1 MQLSKA
7 FFQSVHPVSYL
18 GTGAIGGKARGLEF
32 IHSALVSRLDRSLF
46 PDFAVDIPKMI
57 VIRTDV
63 FDDFMQSND
72 LWPLALS
79 DEPDEK
85 IALEFQQAGL
95 PFHIL
100 GDLRMIVTEIKLPLA
115 IRSSSLLEDA
125 MHEPFAGIYRTK
137 MTPNNQLDVDTRFR
151 KLAEAVKFVY
161 ASTFF
166 KAAKGY
172 MRATR
177 RRAEDEKMAV
187 IIQEMAGNKYGE
199 RFYPEISGVLR
210 SYNFYPAPGAAPEEG
225 VVNLALGLGKTI
237 VDEGGGWAYSP
248 ALPASPPPFPSMK
261 EMLEQTQLKFWAVNM
276 GPPPEYD
283 PIRETEYLSAY
294 HFTEAQ
300 KDGTLPHLVSS
311 YDPESGRLW
320 PGLQEG
326 CPLILTFAPILS
338 QPGLPLNE
346 LLKSLMPICENTLKT
361 AVEVE
366 FAVALSKDTD
376 EAPHRF
382 AFLQVRPL
390 AVSSG
395 KINVS
400 EEDLL
405 SPQAAIASGR
415 VMGNG
420 QVDNISD
427 IVFVKLQKAD
437 PGQAFQVAGQLEKIN
452 RALVAAQRP
461 YLLIGYGRWG
471 TTDPWAGIPVDW
483 SQISGARVIV
493 EAAGEHQRQDMS
505 QGSHFFHNMTSF
517 RVFYFSIPYP
527 PRYAFDLEWI
537 SQLETVE
544 ETPFVKHVV
553 TAAPLKIKAD
563 GKTGRGVIMKCV

>member
-1 MQLSKA
+1 MHLSKA
-7 FFQSVHPVSYL
+7 FLQSDYPISYL

-32 IHSALVSRLDRSLF
+32 IHSALVSRLDRRLF
-46 PDFAVDIPKMI
+46 PEFAVDIPKMA

-63 FDDFMQSND
+63 FDDFMQSNA

-85 IALEFQQAGL
+85 IALEFQQADL

-100 GDLRMIVTEIKLPLA
+100 GDLRMIVTGIKLPLA
-115 IRSSSLLEDA
+115 VRSSSLLEDA

-151 KLAEAVKFVY
+151 KLVEAIKFVY

-172 MRATR
+172 RQATR
-177 RRAEDEKMAV
+177 HRTEDEKMAV
-187 IIQEMAGNKYGE
+187 IIQEVAGNKYGE

-210 SYNFYPAPGAAPEEG
+210 SYNFYPAPGADPEEG
-225 VVNLALGLGKTI
+225 VANLALGLGKTI
-237 VDEGGGWAYSP
+237 VDGGGGWAYSP
-248 ALPASPPPFPSMK
+248 AVPASPPPFRSMK
-261 EMLEQTQLKFWAVNM
+261 DMLEQTQLKFWAVNM
-276 GPPPEYD
+276 GAPPEYD
-283 PIRETEYLSAY
+283 PIRETEYLSEFHIA
-294 HFTEAQ
+294 EAR
-300 KDGTLPHLVSS
+300 KDGTLLHLVST
-311 YDPESGRLW
+311 YDPRSGGLW
-320 PGLQEG
+320 PGQQEG
-326 CPLILTFAPILS
+326 YPLILTFAPILI
-338 QPGLPLNE
+338 QQALPLNE
-346 LLKSLMPICENTLKT
+346 LLKNLAAICENTIKSP
-361 AVEVE
+361 AEVE
-366 FAVALSKDTD
+366 FAVALSRDTD

-390 AVSSG
+390 AVSNG
-395 KINVS
+395 TINVS
-400 EEDLL
+400 EEDLR
-405 SPQAAIASGR
+405 SPQAVIASGR

-427 IVFVKLQKAD
+427 IVFVKSQKAD
-437 PGQAFQVAGQLEKIN
+437 PRQAFQIGEELEKIN
-452 RALVAAQRP
+452 RALVAARRP

-471 TTDPWAGIPVDW
+471 TTDPWAGIPVGW

-505 QGSHFFHNMTSF
+505 QGSHFFHNVASL

-527 PRYAFDLEWI
+527 HEHAFDMDWI
-537 SQLETVE
+537 AQLRTAE

-553 TAAPLKIKAD
+553 TGAPLKIKAD
-563 GKTGRGVIMKCV
+563 GKTGRGVILKGI

>member
-7 FFQSVHPVSYL
+7 FLHSEYPISFL
-18 GTGAIGGKARGLEF
+18 GTGAIGGKAKGLEF
-32 IHSALVSRLDRSLF
+32 IHSALVSRLDTGLF
-46 PDFAVDIPKMI
+46 PEFAVDIPKMV
-57 VIRTDV
+57 VIRTDI
-63 FDDFMQSND
+63 FDDFMQSNA

-85 IALEFQQAGL
+85 IALEFQKADL
-95 PFHIL
+95 PFQIL

-115 IRSSSLLEDA
+115 VRSSSLLEDA
-125 MHEPFAGIYRTK
+125 VHEPFAGIYRTK
-137 MTPNNQLDVDTRFR
+137 MTPNNQLDVDVRFR
-151 KLAEAVKFVY
+151 KLVEAVKFVY

-172 MRATR
+172 MQATR
-177 RRAEDEKMAV
+177 HRTEDEKMAV
-187 IIQEMAGNKYGE
+187 IIQEVAGHRYGE

-210 SYNFYPAPGAAPEEG
+210 SYNFYPAPGADPEDG
-225 VVNLALGLGKTI
+225 VVNLALGLGKMI
-237 VDEGGGWAYSP
+237 VDGGVSWAYSP
-248 ALPASPPPFPSMK
+248 AFPDSPPPFRSMHD
-261 EMLEQTQLKFWAVNM
+261 MLEQTQLKFWTVNL

-300 KDGTLPHLVSS
+300 KDGTLLHLVSS
-311 YDPESGRLW
+311 YDPQSGRLW
-320 PGLQEG
+320 PGQQEG
-326 CPLILTFAPILS
+326 YPLILTFAPILS
-338 QPGLPLNE
+338 RPGLPLNG
-346 LLKSLMPICENTLKT
+346 LLKNLMHICEN
-361 AVEVE
+361 AANAPVEVE
-366 FAVALSKDTD
+366 FAVALSGNTE

-395 KINVS
+395 KMNIS
-400 EEDLL
+400 EGELRGA
-405 SPQAAIASGR
+405 QVAIASGR

-420 QVDNISD
+420 QVDNITD
-427 IVFVKLQKAD
+427 IVFVKSQKAE
-437 PGQAFQVAGQLEKIN
+437 PRQAYQIAGELEKIN

-483 SQISGARVIV
+483 GQISGARVIV

-505 QGSHFFHNMTSF
+505 QGSHFFHNVTSF

-527 PRYAFDLEWI
+527 PRYAFDMDWI
-537 SQLETVE
+537 AQLDTVE
-544 ETPFVKHVV
+544 ETPLVKHVV
-553 TAAPLKIKAD
+553 SGAPLLIKAD
-563 GKTGRGVIMKCV
+563 GRTGRGLILKSV